1 VYAHT
6 GADALNLVSTIEE
19 TALKNAGYD
28 TLIALAVPTPD
39 TWPLPWY
46 LRKYRQ
52 VGYWTRV
59 ADIPE
64 SVRPTVVIAAADQGD
79 AADARFGQGKR
90 ASFFGI
96 RPGVL
101 LNVFVPVQDAG
112 EKRE

>member
-6 GADALNLVSTIEE
+6 GADALNMVAAVEK
-19 TALKNAGYD
+19 AAYAAQGYG
-28 TLIALAVPTPD
+28 TLIAVAVPTPD

-46 LRKYRQ
+46 LRKYIQ

-59 ADIPE
+59 EDIPVSLSPE
-64 SVRPTVVIAAADQGD
+64 IVIAAADQGD
-79 AADARFGQGKR
+79 AADARFGRGKR

-101 LNVFVPVQDAG
+101 LNVFVPVADTG
-112 EKRE
+112 EKRK